1 MIYNIFDFLLYARHY
16 PQQFL
21 YLSSISSI
29 TWSRYY
35 IMIWLYNSDVT
46 IVITPILQ
54 VRKLGHRIHSP
65 NFIATKWEGWDLSE
79 ICLIS
84 NHIIVSW
91 KDTYLCTIFWCSKL
105 FILSQPLSST
115 RQCLLIFF
123 LLSTQFKMEKLTF
136 IKFLKT

>member
-1 MIYNIFDFLLYARHY
+1 MVYNIFYFLIHARHY

-21 YLSSISSI
+21 YFSSISSI
-29 TWSRYY
+29 TWGRYY

-65 NFIATKWEGWDLSE
+65 NFIATKWEDWDLSE

-84 NHIIVSW
+84 KHIIVPW
-91 KDTYLCTIFWCSKL
+91 KDTYLCIIFWCSKL
-105 FILSQPLSST
+105 FLVSQPLSST
-115 RQCLLIFF
+115 RLCFWIFF
-123 LLSTQFKMEKLTF
+123 FPQYPIYDGKVN
-136 IKFLKT
+136 IC